1 MKVATI
7 HHPLLLWVGY
17 LGCVMCTSLSVSE
30 VAMAIPCLFKRSN
43 TKWYLWIPCTLY
55 YCSLR
60 TARLLNL
67 GEIPRNTARPGR
79 SSFAKLVDRA
89 GRLPPRAC
97 FPTLPPPSP
106 KRAGEQDET
115 VHGHR
120 PFNLRCTTNLPWVHD
135 FFLFFLLLFF
145 ENLRYGA
152 PSLVHALSL
161 VIFYMATCSWRGTD
175 DHS

>member
-67 GEIPRNTARPGR
+67 GEIPRNAARPGR
-79 SSFAKLVDRA
+79 SSCSFAKLVDRA
-89 GRLPPRAC
+89 GRLPRLEL
-97 FPTLPPPSP
+97 PTVALPVSLTQ
-106 KRAGEQDET
+106 KGRT
-115 VHGHR
+115 R
-120 PFNLRCTTNLPWVHD
+120 RCTNLMRCTTNLPW
-135 FFLFFLLLFF
+135 LLLLLL
-145 ENLRYGA
+145 LRIY
-152 PSLVHALSL
+152 ALGQMI
-161 VIFYMATCSWRGTD
+161 V
-175 DHS
+175 